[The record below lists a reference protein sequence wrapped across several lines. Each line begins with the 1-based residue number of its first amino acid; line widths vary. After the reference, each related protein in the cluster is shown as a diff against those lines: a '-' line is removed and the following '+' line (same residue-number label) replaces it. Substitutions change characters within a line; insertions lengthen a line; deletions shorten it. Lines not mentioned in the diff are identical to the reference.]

1 MYSITEK
8 LNSRF
13 NTAVILAV
21 TVYIVLSFITAI
33 DFHKK
38 IAENSAQ
45 INLILINNNLNN
57 FFSKVEKEADAL
69 KDTIYLLHDEDEI
82 KRAVLHR
89 MKKIDAV
96 NLVGIM
102 LNNGKYLSFIRTEN
116 GEVKFLGQSEP
127 GKPFIG
133 DDGDI
138 SDNYFNPESR
148 PWNKLPR
155 GTYSKWS
162 PWYNCYGIAGKKCF
176 SFSLRPSEEEK
187 KSFALKLI
195 HLDLDEKYFSNF
207 LNKLAGDSD
216 ILFMEQNKRI
226 MVGNEKSMLHLIV
239 RDLSGSYNIS
249 NNSGNYTDNVIS
261 LPRLP
266 DVRFHYFHYQKSEDT
281 NINKYFTLMFLCG
294 LVCFCLLWYI
304 VEKITIKIKG
314 ESSKLI
320 EHLKKLANSVYR
332 NDTIDIVQN
341 DSGEIVEL
349 KKIINNIS
357 SKYKERMDRLL
368 NLVSYEQGS
377 CFYIN
382 KAIIETNNKTY
393 LAIGML
399 CIYGLEFV
407 EAVYGSQKFHEIFND
422 IKSKISQ
429 KYSKY
434 CDIVK
439 ISTET
444 YLLLCHTDCEEF
456 IEKLSVLNFPEHI
469 FCIRNIYIHKIAICE
484 NFSGENVSIYE
495 RKLKLALTAMRENK
509 ESEFIFYDDIKV
521 HELDQKIWVAGNI
534 KKAIAS
540 NELYLVYQ
548 PIVDMDNNR
557 VVGAEALCRWLSCE
571 NGVIPPSI
579 FVPVA
584 EEIGLIKE
592 LGDFVLETAISEFGV
607 FSCEYEVAND
617 FLLHINVSPWQLNEF
632 DFHTRVLTLINAFG
646 VNAEQICLEITESAV
661 KDINDSF
668 YNNINILKEN
678 GIKIS
683 LDDFGSGLADLKKL
697 YKVRPDSIKIDSEF
711 TSGIFDETNKIVYFI
726 SSLAR
731 EENMPVIA
739 EGVETENQARELQK
753 LGFSH
758 VQGYLY
764 QKPLPF
770 SEWHIDNKP
779 KKRK

>member
-1 MYSITEK
+1 
-8 LNSRF
+8 
-13 NTAVILAV
+13 
-21 TVYIVLSFITAI
+21 

-38 IAENSAQ
+38 IEENSSR

-57 FFSKVEKEADAL
+57 FFSKIEKEADAL
-69 KDTIYLLHDEDEI
+69 KDAIYLLHDENEI
-82 KRAVLHR
+82 KQAVIHR
-89 MKKIDAV
+89 MKKIDSV

-102 LNNGKYLSFIRTEN
+102 LNNGKYLSFIRTD
-116 GEVKFLGQSEP
+116 GGVIKFFGQSEP
-127 GKPFIG
+127 GKPFTG
-133 DDGDI
+133 VDGEI
-138 SDNYFNPESR
+138 SDKYFDPESR
-148 PWNKLPR
+148 PWNKLPK

-187 KSFALKLI
+187 NSFALKLM
-195 HLDLDEKYFSNF
+195 HLDLDERYFSNY
-207 LNKLAGDSD
+207 LNKLAGEAD
-216 ILFMEQNKRI
+216 ILFMEQNKKI

-239 RDLSGSYNIS
+239 RNSSGSYNIS

-266 DVRFHYFHYQKSEDT
+266 DVRFHYFHYQKSEDA

-294 LVCFCLLWYI
+294 LVCFCLLWYV
-304 VEKITIKIKG
+304 VEKITKKIKK
-314 ESSKLI
+314 ESNKLI

-332 NDTIDIVQN
+332 NDKIEIVQN
-341 DSGEIVEL
+341 DSSEIIEL

-357 SKYKERMDRLL
+357 DKYKERMERLL
-368 NLVSYEQGS
+368 NLVSCEQGS

-382 KAIIETNNKTY
+382 KSVIETNNKAY
-393 LAIGML
+393 LAVGML

-407 EAVYGSQKFHEIFND
+407 EAIHGSKKYDEIIND
-422 IKSKISQ
+422 IKSKISE
-429 KYSKY
+429 KYSRY
-434 CDIVK
+434 CDILKV
-439 ISTET
+439 STET
-444 YLLLCHTDCEEF
+444 YLLLCHTHCEEF
-456 IEKLSVLNFPEHI
+456 IEQLSILNLPDHI
-469 FCIRNIYIHKIAICE
+469 ICLRNIYVHKIAICE
-484 NFSGENVSIYE
+484 TFVGENVSNYE
-495 RKLKLALTAMRENK
+495 GKLKLALTAMRENK
-509 ESEFIFYDDIKV
+509 ESEFMFYDDIKA
-521 HELDQKIWVAGNI
+521 HELDQKVWVAGNI
-534 KKAIAS
+534 KKGIAS
-540 NELYLVYQ
+540 SEFYLVYQ
-548 PIVDMDNNR
+548 PIIDMANNK
-557 VVGAEALCRWLSCE
+557 VVGAEALCRWLSVE
-571 NGVIPPSI
+571 NGIIPPSI

-592 LGDFVLETAISEFGV
+592 LGDFVLETAIGEFGA
-607 FSCEYEVAND
+607 FSREYEITND

-632 DFHTRVLTLINAFG
+632 DFHFRVLSLINTFSI
-646 VNAEQICLEITESAV
+646 NADQICLEITESAV

-711 TSGIFDETNKIVYFI
+711 TSGIFDETNRIVYFI

-739 EGVETENQARELQK
+739 EGVETESQARELQK

>member
-1 MYSITEK
+1 
-8 LNSRF
+8 
-13 NTAVILAV
+13 
-21 TVYIVLSFITAI
+21 
-33 DFHKK
+33 
-38 IAENSAQ
+38 
-45 INLILINNNLNN
+45 

-69 KDTIYLLHDEDEI
+69 KDAIYLLHDENEI

-89 MKKIDAV
+89 MKKIDSV

-102 LNNGKYLSFIRTEN
+102 LNNGKYLSFIRTDN
-116 GEVKFLGQSEP
+116 GDVKFLGQSEP
-127 GKPFIG
+127 GHAFTSP
-133 DDGDI
+133 DGEI
-138 SDNYFNPESR
+138 NDNYFDPESR
-148 PWNKLPR
+148 PWNKLPT

-176 SFSLRPSEEEK
+176 SFSLRPAEAEK
-187 KSFALKLI
+187 DSFALKLI
-195 HLDLDEKYFSNF
+195 HLDLDERYFSNF
-207 LNKLAGDSD
+207 LDKLGGNAD

-226 MVGNEKSMLHLIV
+226 MVGNEQSMLHLIV
-239 RDLSGSYNIS
+239 RDASGRYNIS
-249 NNSGNYTDNVIS
+249 NNNGNYKDDIIS

-266 DVRFHYFHYQKSEDT
+266 DVKFHYFHYQKAEDT
-281 NINKYFTLMFLCG
+281 NINKYFTLMFVCG
-294 LVCFCLLWYI
+294 LVCFCLLWYLF
-304 VEKITIKIKG
+304 EKITKKVRNDSG
-314 ESSKLI
+314 KLI
-320 EHLKKLANSVYR
+320 EHLKKLASSVYR
-332 NDTIDIVQN
+332 NDKIEIVQN
-341 DSGEIVEL
+341 DSSEIIEL

-357 SKYKERMDRLL
+357 DKYKERMERLL

-382 KAIIETNNKTY
+382 KSVIETNNKTY
-393 LAIGML
+393 SAVGML

-407 EAVYGSQKFHEIFND
+407 EAIHGSQKFYEIIND
-422 IKSKISQ
+422 IKSKISA

-444 YLLLCHTDCEEF
+444 YLLLCHTHCEEF
-456 IEKLSVLNFPEHI
+456 IERLSVLNFPEHI
-469 FCIRNIYIHKIAICE
+469 FCIRNIYVHKVAICE
-484 NFSGENVSIYE
+484 TFSGESLSIYE
-495 RKLKLALTAMRENK
+495 GKLKLALTAMRENK
-509 ESEFIFYDDIKV
+509 ESEFIFYDDIKA
-521 HELDQKIWVAGNI
+521 HELDQKVWVAGNI
-534 KKAIAS
+534 KKAIVS
-540 NELYLVYQ
+540 SEFYLVYQ
-548 PIVDMDNNR
+548 PIVDMDSNN
-557 VVGAEALCRWLSCE
+557 VVGAEALCRWLSVE
-571 NGVIPPSI
+571 NGAIPPSV

-592 LGDFVLETAISEFGV
+592 LGDFVLETAIGEFGS
-607 FSCEYEVAND
+607 FSREYEITKE

-632 DFHTRVLTLINAFG
+632 DFHTRVLNLINKFG
-646 VNAEQICLEITESAV
+646 VNTEQICLEITESAM

-668 YNNINILKEN
+668 YNNIKFLRRN

-711 TSGIFDETNKIVYFI
+711 TSGIFDETNRVVCFI

-739 EGVETENQARELQK
+739 EGVETERQARELQK

-770 SEWHIDNKP
+770 SEWHIDSKP